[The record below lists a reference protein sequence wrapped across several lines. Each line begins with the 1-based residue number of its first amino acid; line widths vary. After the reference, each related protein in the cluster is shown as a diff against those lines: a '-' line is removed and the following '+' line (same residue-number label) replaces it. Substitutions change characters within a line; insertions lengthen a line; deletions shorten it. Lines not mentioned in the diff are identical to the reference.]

1 MSGNRS
7 RRKGATSEL
16 LTRDLLIAAGLSAR
30 KISRAYQPSHD
41 LEVQAGDRMLRLE
54 VKSRSDFSTLH
65 RWLDGA
71 DALVL
76 RADRPIHW

>member
-1 MSGNRS
+1 LPLVCL
-7 RRKGATSEL
+7 RKV
-16 LTRDLLIAAGLSAR
+16 
-30 KISRAYQPSHD
+30 SRAYKPGHD
-41 LEVQAGDRMLRLE
+41 LEVQLGDRTLKLE

-76 RADRPIHW
+76 RADRQPPLVVLRLSLAGDRKAMTR